1 MLISLSYKVCTNCP
15 LYKGSYENAT
25 KIQKELLVV
34 TEVLKQKLVDE
45 KAEKFYL
52 ETKIREEVCQV
63 MAEQL
68 PSLSRKQAGGCEK
81 TMTRLMP
88 SKFPAVF

>member
-15 LYKGSYENAT
+15 LYKGCYENTT

-52 ETKIREEVCQV
+52 ETKIGVDVYQV

-68 PSLSRKQAGGCEK
+68 PSLSRKQARGGET